1 MQSMESH
8 VNEKRD
14 LNNGKRNYIYIVETS
29 LTFTN
34 NRSYW
39 DAFA

>member
-8 VNEKRD
+8 INEKRD
-14 LNNGKRNYIYIVETS
+14 LNNGKSSSIYIVETS

-34 NRSYW
+34 NGNHW
-39 DAFA
+39 DSLA